1 MLTAPFY
8 CNACGAANESTAE
21 VCFACGKPL
30 NVAVL
35 STEEDAAANAAL
47 IQQRYRILSQIG
59 QGGFGAVYRAA
70 DTKFGNRML
79 ALKEMNTAAL
89 GIHDVQEATEAFQRE
104 ALLLAGLT
112 HTNLPRIY
120 DQFSEAGHWYLV
132 MDYIEGETLDV
143 YLQRMGNTLPVEE
156 VLAIGIEL
164 CTVLNYLHTHQP
176 PIIFRDLKPANVM
189 RTQDGHLFLIDFGI
203 ARYFKPGQAKDTIAL
218 GSPGFAAPEQYG
230 KAQTTPRADIYSL
243 GAMLHSM
250 LSGIDPSEEPFNFA
264 PIEGLSATYSD
275 LNPLLLHMLEM
286 NANRRPDSIAAIKT
300 ALQHIQA
307 QQPLSGQMVV
317 GPIVPAPM
325 NTLYSSNTA
334 PQYTPATS
342 SAPGVPPAS
351 VAYPNSAL
359 VVPRSQLVCTYA
371 WHNNK
376 IRAVAWSPDGT
387 RIASASKDGR
397 IHIWD
402 PFTGKRLFIYRE
414 HFYCVNT
421 LAWSPDSQW
430 IASAGEGKTVDVW
443 NADTGSTRFTY
454 NGHASFWRAGSVTSV
469 SWSPDGSYIAS
480 GGHDRTIQFCA
491 LHSGVNAFHTLH
503 HSGAVWAVAWSPQ
516 TTGKAS
522 SSDLRYS
529 RLAAGGFV
537 EKYADTSSHIWDVST
552 GKRLLDYSGHN
563 GAVWTMSWSP
573 DGTALVSAGSDIRI
587 RVWKAD
593 NGTRICSYD
602 GHQGTVFV
610 VAWSPDG
617 TRIASGGADSTTH
630 IWDATSGDTK
640 AIYFTPSANTANTE
654 IRAVAWSPDSQY
666 IVTACAEDSV
676 LQVWKAALS

>member
-1 MLTAPFY
+1 MLAAPFY
-8 CNACGAANESTAE
+8 CSVCGAANGSDAE

-30 NVAVL
+30 HMPAL
-35 STEEDAAANAAL
+35 STAEDAAPHAVL

-89 GIHDVQEATEAFQRE
+89 GVHDVQEATEAFQRE

-112 HTNLPRIY
+112 HPNLPRIY

-132 MDYIEGETLDV
+132 MDYIEGETLDI
-143 YLQRMGNTLPVEE
+143 YLQRMGNRLPTDE
-156 VLAIGIEL
+156 VLDIGLEL

-189 RTQDGHLFLIDFGI
+189 RTPEGHLLLIDFGI

-243 GAMLHSM
+243 GATLHAM
-250 LSGIDPSEEPFNFA
+250 LSGIDPAEEPFHFE
-264 PIEGLSATYSD
+264 PVEGLSAPYAD

-286 NANRRPDSIAAIKT
+286 NAHKRPDSIAEVKA

-307 QQPLSGQMVV
+307 QQSLDGQLIGGSGVPA
-317 GPIVPAPM
+317 GPAATNAFYAPSIVPTHTSPPTPVQA
-325 NTLYSSNTA
+325 SS
-334 PQYTPATS
+334 
-342 SAPGVPPAS
+342 S

-371 WHNNK
+371 DHANK

-397 IHIWD
+397 IHLWD
-402 PFTGKRLFIYRE
+402 PFTGERLLIYRE

-421 LAWSPDSQW
+421 LAWSPDNQW

-443 NADTGSTRFTY
+443 NAKTGSTRFTY

-469 SWSPDGSYIAS
+469 SWSPDGNYIAS

-491 LHSGVNAFHTLH
+491 LHSGVKALHTLH
-503 HSGAVWAVAWSPQ
+503 HSGAVRSVAWSPQ
-516 TTGKAS
+516 TAS
-522 SSDLRYS
+522 KPAQRGLPYP
-529 RLAAGGFV
+529 RLASGGFV
-537 EKYADTSSHIWDVST
+537 EKYADTSTHIWDLTT
-552 GKRLLDYSGHN
+552 GKRILDYSGHN
-563 GAVWTMSWSP
+563 GAVWAMSWSP
-573 DGTALVSAGSDIRI
+573 DGTAIVSAGSDMRI

-593 NGTRICSYD
+593 SGTRICSYD
-602 GHQGTVFV
+602 GHQGTAYA

-630 IWDATSGDTK
+630 VWDAKNGETK
-640 AIYFTPSANTANTE
+640 AIYFTPSTKTANAE
-654 IRAVAWSPDSQY
+654 IRTVAWSPDSQY
-666 IVTACAEDSV
+666 IVTACAEDTV
-676 LQVWKAALS
+676 IQVWKAP